1 MTAHRYAP
9 KASFENISAQPQQL
23 DHSLRAM
30 SARNSSIDSNIS
42 DLSQD
47 SLNVIIDQRWI
58 PLGKI
63 GEGSFGE
70 VFEVEEIS
78 TKKHFAIKRE
88 RANMRHPQLE
98 NEAKVY
104 KLLEGGPGIPRC
116 YWYGRHED
124 FNCIVMDLLGPSLNQ
139 LRKTVHK
146 IPLDVVIDL
155 ASQMVSILEHVHQKG
170 LVFRD
175 VKPDNF
181 LFSAANA
188 LPEPEMYEVRD
199 TAGGPGHYE
208 YTTLTCRDVL
218 KKWGESYPR
227 LFIVDFGL
235 AVDWANPDLKVSH
248 SDKKRDQ
255 RNKVGTARYAS
266 INVHRGK
273 VHSRRD
279 DLEGIGYM
287 VLELL
292 LGTLPWTGIQ
302 ARSSKNGWDKM
313 RQMKEDT
320 FMSDLCAGMPTG
332 ILEFVEYTRK
342 LRPNDEPDYNLLR
355 QMLFGCVGNGRLSQ
369 PVRSPFGGPNG
380 KKIWK
385 DVEDGSRAQLSKYN
399 QNAQTGFS
407 MESVSK
413 ALPDTGASPMWKG
426 VRPGGIQDASTS
438 STSSAHRM
446 ISKTTK
452 GEKRIGWNTHKHDE
466 VPWEPKVDW
475 NTNASPAV
483 NTTTRPV
490 WDTKPTKVAW
500 GGPEPTWSQPEDD
513 SWAKKNG
520 VPW

>member
-1 MTAHRYAP
+1 MTAHRYASRAP
-9 KASFENISAQPQQL
+9 FENIPAQPQQVE
-23 DHSLRAM
+23 HSLRTM
-30 SARNSSIDSNIS
+30 SARNCSVDSNLS
-42 DLSQD
+42 DLSEN
-47 SLNVIIDQRWI
+47 SSNVVINQRWI

-155 ASQMVSILEHVHQKG
+155 SSQMVSILEHVHQKG

-175 VKPDNF
+175 IKPDNF
-181 LFSAANA
+181 LFSAANE
-188 LPEPEMYEVRD
+188 LPEPEMYEVQ
-199 TAGGPGHYE
+199 P
-208 YTTLTCRDVL
+208 
-218 KKWGESYPR
+218 YPR
-227 LFIVDFGL
+227 LYIVDFGL
-235 AVDWANPDLKVSH
+235 AVDWANPEPKVSH

-292 LGTLPWTGIQ
+292 LGSLPWTGIQ

-320 FMSDLCAGMPTG
+320 FMSDLCAGMPVG

-342 LRPNDEPDYNLLR
+342 LRPTDEPDYNLCR
-355 QMLFGCVGNGRLSQ
+355 QML
-369 PVRSPFGGPNG
+369 
-380 KKIWK
+380 
-385 DVEDGSRAQLSKYN
+385 
-399 QNAQTGFS
+399 
-407 MESVSK
+407 
-413 ALPDTGASPMWKG
+413 
-426 VRPGGIQDASTS
+426 
-438 STSSAHRM
+438 
-446 ISKTTK
+446 
-452 GEKRIGWNTHKHDE
+452 
-466 VPWEPKVDW
+466 
-475 NTNASPAV
+475 
-483 NTTTRPV
+483 
-490 WDTKPTKVAW
+490 
-500 GGPEPTWSQPEDD
+500 
-513 SWAKKNG
+513 
-520 VPW
+520 